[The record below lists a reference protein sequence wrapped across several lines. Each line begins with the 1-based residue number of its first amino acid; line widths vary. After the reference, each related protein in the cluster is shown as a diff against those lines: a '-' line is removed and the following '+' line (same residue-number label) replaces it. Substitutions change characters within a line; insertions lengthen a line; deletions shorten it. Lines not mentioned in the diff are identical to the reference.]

1 MTGSR
6 RSPAIAGM
14 KPPGDLMRFG
24 QVVETLTQD
33 IGPEGL
39 SEILGTF
46 LVDTRTRVDALLP
59 LLDGRDSRALARCA
73 HAIRGGA
80 AIFGLQD
87 LERAA
92 QAVEVAAGLPESPG
106 LPLLVDTLRAEYSAL
121 EPSLQAKRGEILADF
136 RPSDPSEA

>member
-1 MTGSR
+1 
-6 RSPAIAGM
+6 
-14 KPPGDLMRFG
+14 MRFG

-46 LVDTRTRVDALLP
+46 LVDTRTRLDALPP
-59 LLDGRDSRALARCA
+59 LLDGRDFRALVRCA

-106 LPLLVDTLRAEYSAL
+106 LHPLVDTLRAGYSAV
-121 EPSLQAKRGEILADF
+121 EPSLQAIHGEILAGL
-136 RPSDPSEA
+136 RSSDPSGP